1 MISLK
6 GLDLSA
12 AFVLVLS
19 AMIASILLVG
29 AQSIAPPFFDPVGSA
44 AVPRACGFALL
55 LIGLLVFIQSL
66 RAKPTENV
74 GAKLQ
79 IRPATIGTMALMAS
93 YILGMSIGLGFILST
108 IIFVTAVV
116 PLVNSSLKSAPVGI
130 CLAILLGLGANWL
143 FTDVFFV
150 DLPVLG

>member
-1 MISLK
+1 MISLE
-6 GLDLSA
+6 GLDRSA
-12 AFVLVLS
+12 AFVLALS
-19 AMIASILLVG
+19 TIIACVLLVG

-66 RAKPTENV
+66 RAKPKVNV

-79 IRPATIGTMALMAS
+79 IRPATIGTVALMAS

-108 IIFVTAVV
+108 IIFVSAVV
-116 PLVNSSLKSAPVGI
+116 PLVNSSFKSAPFGI
-130 CLAILLGLGANWL
+130 CLAILLGLGADWL

-150 DLPVLG
+150 DLPVLK